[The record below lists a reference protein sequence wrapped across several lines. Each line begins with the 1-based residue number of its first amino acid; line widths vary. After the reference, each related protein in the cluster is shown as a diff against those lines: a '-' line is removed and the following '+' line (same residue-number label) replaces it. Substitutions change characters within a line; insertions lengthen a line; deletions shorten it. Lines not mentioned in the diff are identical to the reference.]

1 MIRRQ
6 ARLRREFIY
15 RRSLEEKQ
23 GAIQSRRDRV
33 KQAIAKNAPIPTDLR
48 KDGVKIIDKISWGT
62 QIDDVDDEYRWAGC
76 EDPNV
81 VVTTSRNPSSRLKM
95 FSKVNFFVLRYKKL
109 LFL

>member
-15 RRSLEEKQ
+15 RKSLEEKQ

-33 KQAIAKNAPIPTDLR
+33 KDALSKNSKIPTDLR
-48 KDGVKIIDKISWGT
+48 KDAVKLVEKIPWGS

-95 FSKVNFFVLRYKKL
+95 FAKVFFDLQ
-109 LFL
+109 FS